1 MSLDLFVHHF
11 SNTYSPSIVSLFQS
25 SRLWDTKSP
34 LGPVNSL
41 LVTQCRGSEWVLTFV
56 LFCFVSFFLSTLQFC
71 IGFAIHQHEFTMGVH
86 AFPILNPPPTTL
98 PIPSLWVI
106 PVHQP
111 QGSCIKTGLA
121 IHFLYDIIH
130 VLMPFSQTIPP
141 PQGPKDCTLYARQQ
155 KRHRC
160 ISLSILNEIFARYSN
175 LGFRFF
181 PFSTLTVS
189 CHSLLAWGVCAERSA
204 VKCMGFPCMLLVPFL
219 LLLFFLCV

>member
-1 MSLDLFVHHF
+1 MDPKYHVSKVFIAQFLLRENFSTLMSLDLFVHHF

-111 QGSCIKTGLA
+111 RASCIMHQTWTGWQFVSYM
-121 IHFLYDIIH
+121 ILY
-130 VLMPFSQTIPP
+130 MFQ
-141 PQGPKDCTLYARQQ
+141 
-155 KRHRC
+155 
-160 ISLSILNEIFARYSN
+160 
-175 LGFRFF
+175 
-181 PFSTLTVS
+181 
-189 CHSLLAWGVCAERSA
+189 CHSPKS
-204 VKCMGFPCMLLVPFL
+204 FHPCPLPQSP
-219 LLLFFLCV
+219 

>member
-130 VLMPFSQTIPP
+130 VSMPLPQIIPP
-141 PQGPKDCTLYARQQ
+141 SPSPTES
-155 KRHRC
+155 KRLFYT
-160 ISLSILNEIFARYSN
+160 S
-175 LGFRFF
+175 
-181 PFSTLTVS
+181 VS
-189 CHSLLAWGVCAERSA
+189 
-204 VKCMGFPCMLLVPFL
+204 
-219 LLLFFLCV
+219 LLLFAYRVIITIFLNSIYMR